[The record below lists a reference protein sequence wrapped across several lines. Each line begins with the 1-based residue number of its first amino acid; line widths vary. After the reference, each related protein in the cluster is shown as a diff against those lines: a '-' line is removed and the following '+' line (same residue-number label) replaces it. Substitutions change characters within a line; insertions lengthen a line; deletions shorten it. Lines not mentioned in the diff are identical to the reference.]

1 MIGSLNHVAI
11 AVPDLN
17 SSIQTYQNLLGASVS
32 DKVEQIEHG
41 VTVAFID
48 LPNTKI
54 ELITPLGHDSPIN
67 NFLKKN
73 PNGGIH
79 HICYGVENIHKSQ
92 RILVKAGAK
101 LVGDGKPKLG
111 AHGKLVI
118 FLHPKDFNGTLI
130 ELEEI

>member
-1 MIGSLNHVAI
+1 MFKRLNHVAI
-11 AVPDLN
+11 AVHDLN
-17 SSIQTYQNLLGASVS
+17 KAIKKYKNIFGIRIN
-32 DKVEQIEHG
+32 DPIEQPLHG
-41 VTVAFID
+41 VKVAFIE

-54 ELITPLGHDSPIN
+54 ELLEPLGNESPLI

-79 HICYGVENIHKSQ
+79 HLCYEVKNIIKCRD
-92 RILVKAGAK
+92 RILKNGGK
-101 LVGDGKPKLG
+101 IVGSFEPKVG

-118 FLHPKDFNGTLI
+118 FLHPKEFDGTLI

>member
-1 MIGSLNHVAI
+1 MFKRLNHVAI
-11 AVPDLN
+11 AVNDLN
-17 SSIQTYQNLLGASVS
+17 KAIKKYKNIFGIRIN
-32 DKVEQIEHG
+32 DPIEQPLHG
-41 VTVAFID
+41 VKVAFIE

-54 ELITPLGHDSPIN
+54 ELLEPLGNESPLK

-79 HICYGVENIHKSQ
+79 HLCYEVKNIIKCRD
-92 RILVKAGAK
+92 RILKNGGK
-101 LVGDGKPKLG
+101 IVGSFEPKIG

-118 FLHPKDFNGTLI
+118 FLHPKEFDGTLI

>member
-1 MIGSLNHVAI
+1 MFKRLNHVAI
-11 AVPDLN
+11 AVNDLN
-17 SSIQTYQNLLGASVS
+17 KAIKKYKNMFGIRIN
-32 DKVEQIEHG
+32 DPIEQPLHG
-41 VTVAFID
+41 VKVAFIE

-54 ELITPLGHDSPIN
+54 ELLEPLGNESPLI

-79 HICYGVENIHKSQ
+79 HLCYEVKNIIKCRD
-92 RILVKAGAK
+92 RILKNGGK
-101 LVGDGKPKLG
+101 IVGSFEPKVG

-118 FLHPKDFNGTLI
+118 FLHPKEFDGTLI

>member
-17 SSIQTYQNLLGASVS
+17 SSIQTYQTLLGASVS

-48 LPNTKI
+48 LPNTKV
-54 ELITPLGHDSPIN
+54 ELITPLGHESPIN

-73 PNGGIH
+73 PNGGLH
-79 HICYGVENIHKSQ
+79 HICYGVKNIHKSQ

-101 LVGDGKPKLG
+101 LIGDGKPKLG

>member
-101 LVGDGKPKLG
+101 LIGDGKPKLG